1 MPTKK
6 EAPTPGGGRGI
17 QWKREEFGTQDESRG
32 KAVARRALGYAT
44 LFLGKEE
51 RML

>member
-6 EAPTPGGGRGI
+6 VAHTPGGVSSGKGKEFGI
-17 QWKREEFGTQDESRG
+17 QEESRG

-51 RML
+51 KML

>member
-6 EAPTPGGGRGI
+6 EAPTPGGVSSG
-17 QWKREEFGTQDESRG
+17 KREEFGTQDESRG
-32 KAVARRALGYAT
+32 KAVARRALGCDT

>member
-6 EAPTPGGGRGI
+6 EAHTPGGVSSGK
-17 QWKREEFGTQDESRG
+17 WKEFGVQDESQG
-32 KAVARRALGYAT
+32 KAVARRALGYTT

-51 RML
+51 RIL